1 MNIFPQRVVKVHIK
15 KNLEMKILVLVMA
28 FMTVSGMVMV
38 DVVVDGMLIFIS
50 KVVDGV
56 LIFVI
61 SMEEDMD
68 VIIMCILMMK
78 IQVLG
83 MDFMMISEVMVV
95 VGHGHND
102 RRAGGERRHGRR
114 VQFHDEEEILS

>member
-1 MNIFPQRVVKVHIK
+1 MNVFPQRVVEVHIK
-15 KNLEMKILVLVMA
+15 KNLEMKILVLVMN
-28 FMTVSGMVMV
+28 FMTVSIMVMV
-38 DVVVDGMLIFIS
+38 GV
-50 KVVDGV
+50 VVDGV

-114 VQFHDEEEILS
+114 VQFDDEEEILS